1 MNTIQQFCE
10 DRMITK
16 RIEDAFIVY
25 CRSVYADKFRIWK
38 QGDTARLLVDKMT
51 RGQVE
56 ELWQEFVI
64 EMKRYLT
71 E

>member
-1 MNTIQQFCE
+1 MNQLKQFCE
-10 DRMITK
+10 ERLITK
-16 RIEDAFIVY
+16 HIEDAFIVY
-25 CRSVYADKFRIWK
+25 CRSVYADKFRIRK
-38 QGDTARLLVDKMT
+38 LGDTARLLVDKMT